1 VADTSSESI
10 VMFLV
15 VSNPADEHRFNSD
28 DGDGNREGE
37 LGSRGTLNVV
47 VAA

>member
-28 DGDGNREGE
+28 DGDGNVEE
-37 LGSRGTLNVV
+37 DVGSRGTLNAV